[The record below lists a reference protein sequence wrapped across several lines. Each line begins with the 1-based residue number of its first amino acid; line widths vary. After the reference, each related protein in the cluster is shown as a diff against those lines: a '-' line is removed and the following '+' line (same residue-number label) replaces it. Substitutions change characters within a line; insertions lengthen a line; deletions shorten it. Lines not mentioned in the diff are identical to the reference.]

1 MKKNIFTLSLI
12 ASCLFAYAQEKTVT
26 LLTFGGYT
34 FKDKIDFGSGYYGEI
49 GDGFQYGAGF
59 EVGLS
64 DENAVEIIY
73 QRMDPKTFVQGLN
86 QRETGEIG
94 INYIMLGGTRYAP
107 INEKLAGFA
116 TLDAG
121 VGFLS
126 PKETSLDGVTK
137 FAWGLRL
144 GLRMMTS
151 EKVSL
156 RIHAQ
161 LMSPVQGA
169 GGGFYLGTGG
179 AGAGVSTYSSIYQF
193 NFGASVNFRLK

>member
-1 MKKNIFTLSLI
+1 MKKSILTL
-12 ASCLFAYAQEKTVT
+12 LFITACVFAFAQPTVT

-34 FKDKIDFGSGYYGEI
+34 FQDRVDFSNGYGEI
-49 GDGFQYGAGF
+49 GDGFQWGGGF

-64 DENAVEIIY
+64 DYNAVELIY
-73 QRMDPKTFVQGLN
+73 QRMDPQTFVQGPAN
-86 QRETGEIG
+86 QRETGEVG

-107 INEKLAGFA
+107 LNEKIAGFA

-126 PKETSLDGVTK
+126 PKDSDYDGVTK

-144 GLRMMTS
+144 GVRIMAS
-151 EKVSL
+151 EKVSIRL
-156 RIHAQ
+156 HGQ

-179 AGAGVSTYSSIYQF
+179 AGVGVSTYSSVYQF
-193 NFGASVNFRLK
+193 NLGGSLNFRLK

>member
-1 MKKNIFTLSLI
+1 MKKSIITLALI
-12 ASCLFAYAQEKTVT
+12 ATCVFAYAQPTVT

-34 FKDKIDFGSGYYGEI
+34 FKDQVDFSNAYGEI
-49 GDGFQYGAGF
+49 GDGFQWGGGF

-64 DENAVEIIY
+64 DFNAVEIIY
-73 QRMDPKTFVQGLN
+73 QRMDPHTFVQALN
-86 QRETGEIG
+86 TREGGEIG

-107 INEKLAGFA
+107 LNDKIAGFG

-126 PKETSLDGVTK
+126 PKDTQYDGVTK

-144 GLRMMTS
+144 GVRIMAS
-151 EKVSL
+151 EKVSIRL
-156 RIHAQ
+156 HGQ

-193 NFGASVNFRLK
+193 NLGGSLNFRLK

>member
-1 MKKNIFTLSLI
+1 MKKSILTLSFI
-12 ASCLFAYAQEKTVT
+12 TACVFAFAQPTVT

-34 FKDKIDFGSGYYGEI
+34 FQDQVDFEGGYGEI
-49 GDGFQYGAGF
+49 GDGFQWGGGF
-59 EVGLS
+59 EVGMS
-64 DENAVEIIY
+64 DYNAVELIY
-73 QRMDPKTFVQGLN
+73 QRMDPSTFVQGPLD
-86 QRETGEIG
+86 RRYGEIG

-107 INEKLAGFA
+107 LNEKIAGFA

-126 PKETSLDGVTK
+126 PKDTQYDGVTK

-144 GLRMMTS
+144 GVRIMAS
-151 EKVSL
+151 EKVSVRL
-156 RIHAQ
+156 HGQ

-179 AGAGVSTYSSIYQF
+179 AGVGVSTYSTIYQF
-193 NFGASVNFRLK
+193 NLGGSLNFRLK

>member
-1 MKKNIFTLSLI
+1 MKFILTSVIVL
-12 ASCLFAYAQEKTVT
+12 SCLFAYAQPTVT

-34 FKDKIDFGSGYYGEI
+34 FQDQIDFEGGYGEI
-49 GDGFQYGAGF
+49 GDGFQWGGGF
-59 EVGLS
+59 EIGLS
-64 DENAVEIIY
+64 DYNAVEIIY
-73 QRMDPKTFVQGLN
+73 QRMDPTTYVQGPLN
-86 QRETGEIG
+86 RRSGEVG

-107 INEKLAGFA
+107 LNEKIAGFG

-126 PKETSLDGVTK
+126 PKETGYDGVTK

-144 GLRMMTS
+144 GVRIMAS

-156 RIHAQ
+156 RIHGQ

-169 GGGFYLGTGG
+169 GGGFYFGTGG
-179 AGAGVSTYSSIYQF
+179 TGAGVSTYSTIYQF
-193 NFGASVNFRLK
+193 NLGGSVNFRLK